1 MGREHAPN
9 GRDQTLEVNRF
20 RVELVTP
27 RGDGLLAFAGQR
39 VRGHADDWD
48 VLGLRIVLETP
59 NGSQLKMRGRS
70 WMRVLNE

>member
-1 MGREHAPN
+1 MGPEHAPN
-9 GRDQTLEVNRF
+9 GRDQALEFDRF
-20 RVELVTP
+20 SIELIAP
-27 RGDGLLAFAGQR
+27 CGDGLLALALHR
-39 VRGHADDWD
+39 MRGHADDWD